1 MFVDTEG
8 PKGVIKSRK
17 LTYNAMTKKKKV
29 QKDKWRSTKHKT
41 ENKNWETR
49 TPLKPSNSL
58 LWQSEICDK
67 VCKWLAAGQW
77 FSLGISVSSINK
89 TDRHNIT
96 EILLKV
102 VLNTITIT
110 LNRIANWGLRW
121 PMTKEDEP

>member
-1 MFVDTEG
+1 
-8 PKGVIKSRK
+8 
-17 LTYNAMTKKKKV
+17 
-29 QKDKWRSTKHKT
+29 
-41 ENKNWETR
+41 
-49 TPLKPSNSL
+49 

-77 FSLGISVSSINK
+77 FSLGIPVSSINK

-96 EILLKV
+96 EILSKV